1 MFKDLNPA
9 EDTITTQVTVT
20 NGFFDGGVGTVNGN
34 AVIGPGGGNLTTS
47 SLSTTQKKY
56 YYNIQ
61 YNSKD
66 HFGVT
71 YGHIAGSGSD
81 DESATTEGT
90 TQAIYKQFYNFLEPK
105 AEHLR
110 DRTGFI
116 MNAVTQSD
124 CYFIVAERL
133 QMKDRINP
141 GTWTFTFSGSKT
153 GLGNKATSS
162 AFSLT
167 DDSKTQDPL
176 TPGSPFGE
184 VYSIV
189 SGAAGEVH
197 TAASTKTYG
206 HFYPDAGVFALSATQ
221 MSSSLPGT
229 KGFLLS
235 GSAFIKAGNG
245 LAPDTRTVAAADN
258 ASKLRMALQKGS
270 ATMRSEEK
278 QYIYDYFCRA
288 RANEFNYT
296 NNVTFWSGSDY
307 QIRHDDMVQNP
318 QTYISEVG
326 LYDAQNSLVAIGR
339 LSSPI
344 NKNFS
349 SEAIVKVRLTY

>member
-34 AVIGPGGGNLTTS
+34 TVIGHGGGNITTS

-56 YYNIQ
+56 YYNLQ

-66 HFGVT
+66 HLSVT

-141 GTWTFTFSGSKT
+141 GTFTLTFSGSIT

-176 TPGSPFGE
+176 TP
-184 VYSIV
+184 
-189 SGAAGEVH
+189 
-197 TAASTKTYG
+197 
-206 HFYPDAGVFALSATQ
+206 
-221 MSSSLPGT
+221 
-229 KGFLLS
+229 
-235 GSAFIKAGNG
+235 
-245 LAPDTRTVAAADN
+245 
-258 ASKLRMALQKGS
+258 
-270 ATMRSEEK
+270 
-278 QYIYDYFCRA
+278 
-288 RANEFNYT
+288 
-296 NNVTFWSGSDY
+296 VT
-307 QIRHDDMVQNP
+307 
-318 QTYISEVG
+318 
-326 LYDAQNSLVAIGR
+326 
-339 LSSPI
+339 
-344 NKNFS
+344 
-349 SEAIVKVRLTY
+349 